1 MVFLI
6 FILYMLVVPLTFLD
20 LFLEHHL
27 DWFGVDAT
35 ISQTLRTHTGSGISV
50 YFSGVFL
57 MLYNA

>member
-1 MVFLI
+1 
-6 FILYMLVVPLTFLD
+6 MLVVPLTFLD